1 MIENDTPGQIVI
13 SKPEINDKRSHF
25 VKSLNILRNPN
36 FPNSDKI
43 EAKQEK
49 EPIGHDSN
57 EKSKQLSSKYKSLS
71 EIKLEQDSF
80 KKISKLKQVTE
91 IEIPAQELI
100 SDPEIQG
107 SKSNLEFNCCSFCSE
122 DFESMLDLTKHINSV
137 HESSNPRKCPHCNAF
152 FTEKALTVHIK
163 SLHILTDRRFPNN
176 VKIKAEQKEKIIEP
190 IVDEKFK
197 ELSKKDARE
206 QSEIVLEQIP
216 LKHSKKRK
224 QELGFRQELIENPPT
239 LKFGCKK
246 CIGRYFIER
255 ASFCLGQVLGALG
268 ENF

>member
-36 FPNSDKI
+36 FYISDQIK
-43 EAKQEK
+43 AKQEE
-49 EPIGHDSN
+49 EPIGHETN
-57 EKSKQLSSKYKSLS
+57 EKSKSKYKSLCPS
-71 EIKLEQDSF
+71 EIKLEQDSL

-122 DFESMLDLTKHINSV
+122 DFESMLDLTNHINSV

-197 ELSKKDARE
+197 ELSKKEALE
-206 QSEIVLEQIP
+206 QSEIVLEKTP
-216 LKHSKKRK
+216 LKHLKKRK

-246 CIGRYFIER
+246 CIGRYF
-255 ASFCLGQVLGALG
+255 F
-268 ENF
+268 